1 MATRT
6 RSRTERRLRKVR
18 VWLVVLAGIRTVLGI
33 LAIPLAPVLYRKH
46 FLVLVLLRPTKEV
59 LLAGGFLVRQGK
71 VNLVVLLAASI
82 PLAILGVWHFYF
94 LGLAYAKEIQSG
106 KAIPSFAGR
115 LLPVKRIKKLSKVL
129 DKRGTSIVVIGRLAS
144 FPSALL
150 GAAAGASGMQAGT
163 FIPADLVGGLLSIA
177 EVIGAGYLL
186 GEAYHD
192 AGPWL
197 TVVGVVLLFALMIG
211 VGRAMVRE

>member
-6 RSRTERRLRKVR
+6 RSRSERRLRSIR
-18 VWLVVLAGIRTVLGI
+18 LWLVVLAAIRTILGI
-33 LAIPLAPVLYRKH
+33 VAIPLAPVLYRKH

-59 LLAGGFLVRQGK
+59 LLAGGFLLRQGK
-71 VNLVVLLAASI
+71 VNLAVLLAACI

-94 LGLAYAKEIQSG
+94 LGRGYAKEIQSG
-106 KAIPSFAGR
+106 TAIPSFAGR
-115 LLPVKRIKKLSKVL
+115 LLPVKRIRKLCKVL
-129 DKRGTSIVVIGRLAS
+129 DKRGTPIVVVGRLAS

-150 GAAAGASGMQAGT
+150 GAAAGASDMPAAT
-163 FIPADLVGGLLSIA
+163 FLPADLVGGLASIA

-197 TVVGVVLLFALMIG
+197 TVVGVVALFALLIG
-211 VGRAMVRE
+211 VGRAVTR

>member
-6 RSRTERRLRKVR
+6 RSRTERRIRALRP
-18 VWLVVLAGIRTVLGI
+18 WLLALAAIRTVLGI
-33 LAIPLAPVLYRKH
+33 VAIPLAPFLYRKH

-59 LLAGGFLVRQGK
+59 LLAGGFLLRQGK
-71 VNLVVLLAASI
+71 VNLAVLLAACI
-82 PLAILGVWHFYF
+82 PLAILGVWHFYL
-94 LGLAYAKEIQSG
+94 LGRGYAKEIQSG

-115 LLPVKRIKKLSKVL
+115 LLPVKRIKKLCQVL
-129 DKRGTSIVVIGRLAS
+129 DKRGTPIVVVGRLAS

-150 GAAAGASGMQAGT
+150 AAGAGASDMPART
-163 FIPADLVGGLLSIA
+163 FLPADLVGGLASIA
-177 EVIGAGYLL
+177 EVVGAGYLL

-197 TVVGVVLLFALMIG
+197 TAVGVVALFGLLIG
-211 VGRAMVRE
+211 VGRAVTR

>member
-6 RSRTERRLRKVR
+6 RSRTERRLRSNR
-18 VWLVVLAGIRTVLGI
+18 PWLLALAGIRAALGI
-33 LAIPLAPVLYRKH
+33 VAIPLAPVLYRKH
-46 FLVLVLLRPTKEV
+46 FVVLVLLRPTKEV
-59 LLAGGFLVRQGK
+59 LLAGGFLLRQGK
-71 VNLVVLLAASI
+71 VNLWLLLAACV

-94 LGLAYAKEIQSG
+94 LGRAYAKEIQSG

-115 LLPVKRIKKLSKVL
+115 LLPVKKIKKLSKVL
-129 DKRGTSIVVIGRLAS
+129 DKRGIPIVVVGRLAS

-150 GAAAGASGMQAGT
+150 GAAAGASDMPAGT
-163 FIPADLVGGLLSIA
+163 FLPADLVGGLASIA

-192 AGPWL
+192 ASPWL
-197 TVVGVVLLFALMIG
+197 AVVGVVLLFALLIG
-211 VGRAMVRE
+211 VGRAVAR